1 MAKTDKKLIKEQTI
15 GGVIILIVIILGV
28 ASYFAFDLGRK
39 IKNEGNKTVPKAVD
53 CGKISAENNLV
64 EGKAPFAPN
73 LTAKIGGNYD
83 PSKPICEW
91 YIDNALAFKSYP
103 VKGSCM
109 FSRRAFAIHGQYEI
123 SYKVVGLTGCPQTI
137 KVTVTK

>member
-1 MAKTDKKLIKEQTI
+1 MAKPDKKLIKEQII
-15 GGVIILIVIILGV
+15 GVAIISVVIILGV

-39 IKNEGNKTVPKAVD
+39 INNESNKSTPKAVD

-64 EGKAPFAPN
+64 EGQAPFAPN
-73 LTAKIGGNYD
+73 LTAKIAGNYD

-91 YIDNALAFKSYP
+91 YIDSALAFKSYP
-103 VKGSCM
+103 VKGSCI

-123 SYKVVGLTGCPQTI
+123 SYKVVGLTGCPQSI

>member
-1 MAKTDKKLIKEQTI
+1 VAKIDKKLRKEQI
-15 GGVIILIVIILGV
+15 IAGVIILIVIILGIS
-28 ASYFAFDLGRK
+28 AYFVFGLGRK
-39 IKNEGNKTVPKAVD
+39 VNDEGSKNIPKPLD
-53 CGKISAENNLV
+53 CSKITAENNIV
-64 EGKAPFAPN
+64 EGKAPFAPT

-83 PSKPICEW
+83 PSKPVCEW

-103 VKGSCM
+103 VKGSCV

-123 SYKVVGLTGCPQTI
+123 SYKVFGLSGCPQKI